1 MDLVFAC
8 PNCRQEL
15 EADATGAG
23 TEIECP
29 QCGFGITIPDPT
41 PQNIRATPA
50 SAVLAA
56 ATAAAA
62 GTPGA
67 PPKERKLIIPVSDK
81 KAKIDIS
88 RPAPSL
94 EMEAK
99 AVGKKPMFKCFKHV
113 DFAAHGT
120 PAFEKAVSEFLQ
132 SLGENCLIS
141 AHPIHY
147 SYIDAGTRQAMTDFG
162 VMICYKV

>member
-29 QCGFGITIPDPT
+29 QCGYGITIPDPT
-41 PQNIRATPA
+41 PQNIRATPVG
-50 SAVLAA
+50 AVHAPA
-56 ATAAAA
+56 GGGVSSTAQS
-62 GTPGA
+62 
-67 PPKERKLIIPVSDK
+67 KERKLTLPVSDK
-81 KAKIDIS
+81 KVKIDIS

-99 AVGKKPMFKCFKHV
+99 AVGKKPHVKCFKHA
-113 DFAAHGT
+113 DYAAKGT
-120 PAFEKAVSEFLQ
+120 PAFEKAVSDFLQ
-132 SLGENCLIS
+132 SLGENCLMS
-141 AHPIHY
+141 VHPVQY
-147 SYIDAGTRQAMTDFG
+147 SYVDAATKQALTDFG
-162 VMICYKV
+162 VVICYKG